1 MSGLIIEIQRA
12 ALEPEV
18 RVEDLLRRVKLAA
31 AKLKLGDLEE
41 WVTSEL
47 NGYKAHVPD
56 YRRIRGQAKAW
67 NPYNGWIPII
77 FGDDR
82 VDDIINQVNIGQSI
96 SSLRDLVT
104 ESESGTL
111 QFPMTPAMI
120 NMINEHSEIA
130 FGTMAVMLGRSSIVD
145 IVDIVRTKVL
155 DWSIAME
162 ERGIIGEGLT
172 FGAEEQKK
180 AQAAMTTFNIGTI
193 GNFAGNM
200 GSGNRSGNVQLSVS
214 LVASIQQAS
223 TKIRAS
229 LPELVAQGADS
240 AVLQRALD
248 AIDEEAGQPEPNPA
262 KLRDLWS
269 DARAALSG
277 AAGSLLAEGAI
288 AVIDPIIKL
297 LGG

>member
-12 ALEPEV
+12 ALDPAV

-47 NGYKAHVPD
+47 NGYKSRVPD
-56 YRRIRGQAKAW
+56 YRNVRGQAKAW
-67 NPYNGWIPII
+67 NPYNGWIPIV
-77 FGDDR
+77 FGDDEIA
-82 VDDIINQVNIGQSI
+82 DMINRATIGQSI
-96 SSLRDLVT
+96 ASLRDLAS
-104 ESESGTL
+104 ESGSGTL

-120 NMINEHSEIA
+120 NMINEHSEIS

-172 FGAEEQKK
+172 FGAEEQRK

-200 GSGNRSGNVQLSVS
+200 GSGNQSGDVNLSVS
-214 LVASIQQAS
+214 VVASIQQAS
-223 TKIRAS
+223 AKIRAS
-229 LPELVAQGADS
+229 LPELVSQGADG
-240 AVLQRALD
+240 AAMGRALD
-248 AIDEEAGQPEPNPA
+248 AIDAEAQQPQPNA
-262 KLRDLWS
+262 DKLRDLWS

-277 AAGSLLAEGAI
+277 AAGSLMADGAM
-288 AVIDPIIKL
+288 ALIDPIIKL